1 MQEKNTPITNEH
13 PPRFA
18 LGKIIATRAVFEHL
32 EASNIDASRYLKR
45 HACGDWGDIQT
56 EDKAENEFAVTRRL
70 RLLSSYLIGGERIW
84 VITEA
89 DRSVTTLLFPHEY

>member
-1 MQEKNTPITNEH
+1 MQENNIPSTTEYS
-13 PPRFA
+13 PRFT

-32 EASNIDASRYLKR
+32 EGANIDASKYLKR
-45 HACGDWGDIQT
+45 HACGDWGDIPF
-56 EDKAENEFAVTRRL
+56 EDKTENEFAVTRRL
-70 RLLSSYLIGGERIW
+70 RLLSSYSVGGKRIW

>member
-1 MQEKNTPITNEH
+1 MQEINTKSTNEH
-13 PPRFA
+13 PPRFT

-32 EASNIDASRYLKR
+32 EASNIDASTYLKR
-45 HACGDWGDIQT
+45 HASGDWGDIQT